1 MVIRVKICGVR
12 TLEGAI
18 AVRDAG
24 AELAGLNFVP
34 GSKRAIELDGA
45 RALIDHLGGVAKVGV
60 FKDQSFAALT
70 EHIGALPL
78 DYVQLHGRETPE
90 LCAALAAAERCP
102 PLIKALAPPFDQR
115 AIDAYAPHV
124 AMFLFDGATA
134 GSGRTFDWS
143 LLDVLA
149 VPRPF
154 LIAGG
159 LNASN
164 VRAAIDRPAA
174 PAKPWGVDTASG
186 VERAGAQ
193 DAGSI
198 HAFVKEAKR
207 A

>member
-12 TLEGAI
+12 SIEGAQAI
-18 AVRDAG
+18 RESG

-34 GSKRAIELDGA
+34 GSRRAISVAAAREL
-45 RALIDHLGGVAKVGV
+45 IPHLHGVAKVGV
-60 FKDQSFAALT
+60 FKDQRAEEIIAHARELK
-70 EHIGALPL
+70 L
-78 DYVQLHGRETPE
+78 DYVQLHGSESADFCAE
-90 LCAALAAAERCP
+90 LATTSP

-115 AIDAYAPHV
+115 AIDAYAPSV

-143 LLDVLA
+143 LLEFLA

-159 LNASN
+159 LSAAN
-164 VRAAIDRPAA
+164 VRAAIDAVH
-174 PAKPWGVDTASG
+174 PWGVDTASG

-198 HAFVKEAKR
+198 RAFVKEAKR
-207 A
+207 T